1 MLWRDTIQYY
11 QGYLVRWGIPSV
23 GDTIRKLR
31 VFSTEGD
38 TISAVEDVKYCRK
51 LLFSTVKD
59 V

>member
-1 MLWRDTIQYY
+1 M
-11 QGYLVRWGIPSV
+11 RWGIPSV